1 MNLGLCA
8 PRKINVV
15 FNFTFLVGSCEQ
27 DIVTMPPRSI
37 PWMAPNGG
45 KQGKESDSSKRKREV
60 VDLTGDDSKTRSVP
74 KTSRTSLTRTA
85 SHSESS
91 TAAGNRSLARTPSW
105 TQPSPS
111 SQRSRTAHV
120 PPWTPPQQH
129 SQAERDAWLQEEDN
143 DIFENVASSQSPP
156 ISHDQYQKYGSLDTK
171 IVGVRFYTGF
181 ATVGERITIKRE
193 PSNPYDSNA
202 SKLSMVRSCRSFTKL
217 ESSNRQYDERA
228 NWSYW
233 KVPQP

>member
-1 MNLGLCA
+1 
-8 PRKINVV
+8 
-15 FNFTFLVGSCEQ
+15 
-27 DIVTMPPRSI
+27 MPPRSI

-45 KQGKESDSSKRKREV
+45 KQEKSSGSSKRKREEV
-60 VDLTGDDSKTRSVP
+60 VDLTGDLDTRQTP
-74 KTSRTSLTRTA
+74 KTSRTSSTRTP
-85 SHSESS
+85 SHSQSS
-91 TAAGNRSLARTPSW
+91 AAGNRSLARTPSW

-111 SQRSRTAHV
+111 SQRSRTAQV

-156 ISHDQYQKYGSLDTK
+156 VAHDQYQKYGSLDTK

-202 SKLSMVRSCRSFTKL
+202 SRSSKVRFCKLSTNLK
-217 ESSNRQYDERA
+217 SSNRQHDERA
-228 NWSYW
+228 NWSHW
-233 KVPQP
+233 KVHRHDIC